1 MGEGRAE
8 EQEELI
14 LNTPLSLKQEGSKGK
29 GPWGGVRVIFTGK
42 GKENVIPPPPPPL
55 QRKCAPTSSLYSTV
69 LCTGVHIHIAVG
81 RVIDQAGPVLCK
93 FAEHLTG
100 TRRDPYDSSSRCG
113 MKERQRGAAPRPG
126 ETAKGHSF
134 SVFKKFYN
142 LEEGGN

>member
-1 MGEGRAE
+1 M
-8 EQEELI
+8 
-14 LNTPLSLKQEGSKGK
+14 SY
-29 GPWGGVRVIFTGK
+29 
-42 GKENVIPPPPPPL
+42 PPPPPPL
-55 QRKCAPTSSLYSTV
+55 QRKCAPTSSLYTTV
-69 LCTGVHIHIAVG
+69 QSTGVHIHIAVG